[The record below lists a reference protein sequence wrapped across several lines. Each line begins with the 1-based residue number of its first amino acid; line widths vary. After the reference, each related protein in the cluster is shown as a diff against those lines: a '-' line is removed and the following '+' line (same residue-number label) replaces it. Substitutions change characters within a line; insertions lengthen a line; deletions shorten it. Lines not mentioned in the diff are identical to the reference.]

1 MKKLNDEDQAVID
14 NHADGILEAEYNRGV
29 QDGIKLGVD
38 TMCGIRDLMLTRI
51 RDLVNSGSPELA
63 LALIN
68 DILN

>member
-14 NHADGILEAEYNRGV
+14 NHAKGILNSEYDRGV

>member
-1 MKKLNDEDQAVID
+1 VKKLNDEDQAVID